1 MSAVG
6 ILKNTVYRDVDLRRR
21 TDEYWS
27 SEVRIV
33 NEAMEDGG
41 VVESVNSA
49 LENRLN
55 LKSIGDDAE
64 MYAGHVVAPLQAQ
77 LDAVSNGSIPI

>member
-6 ILKNTVYRDVDLRRR
+6 ILKNTVYRDVDLRGRS
-21 TDEYWS
+21 DEYWS

-33 NEAMEDGG
+33 SEAMEDGG
-41 VVESVNSA
+41 VVESVNNA

-55 LKSIGDDAE
+55 LGAIGRDAE
-64 MYAGHVVAPLQAQ
+64 MYASHVVAPLQAQ
-77 LDAVSNGSIPI
+77 LDRESSGSIPI